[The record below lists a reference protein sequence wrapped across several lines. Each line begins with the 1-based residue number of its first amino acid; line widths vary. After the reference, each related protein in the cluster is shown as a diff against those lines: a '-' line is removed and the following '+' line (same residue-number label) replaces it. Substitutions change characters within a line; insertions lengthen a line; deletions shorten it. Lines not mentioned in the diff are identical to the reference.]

1 MLSSF
6 NKWINKEYIAEQCID
21 VQVSTRPAELI
32 QGYLIDY
39 KHNDRHKIETK
50 EWDMKWR
57 EALNLQAIY
66 KDEVPARTSLTL
78 TSPVTVKDVTK
89 SIIKITENPTVTFQ

>member
-1 MLSSF
+1 
-6 NKWINKEYIAEQCID
+6 
-21 VQVSTRPAELI
+21 
-32 QGYLIDY
+32 
-39 KHNDRHKIETK
+39 
-50 EWDMKWR
+50 MKWR